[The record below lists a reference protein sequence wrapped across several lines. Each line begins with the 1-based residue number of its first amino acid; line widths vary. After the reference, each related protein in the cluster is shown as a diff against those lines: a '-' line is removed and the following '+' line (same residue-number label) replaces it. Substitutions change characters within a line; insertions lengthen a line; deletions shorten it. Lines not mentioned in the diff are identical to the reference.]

1 MALQL
6 SPQNIGVDVN
16 VNVDADA
23 DADADEQ
30 SNHFSGPTWQI
41 IALYR

>member
-23 DADADEQ
+23 DADEQ